1 MKQITWT
8 MKTIYEWL
16 LKIPGLPYW
25 ILAFVAGSLAVA
37 YSVLFRWSEL
47 WVTKLASYNP
57 YLFLIITPIGFLVAW
72 FLVWRIAPAA
82 TGSGIPQVMAMI
94 EDPDPKTPAVWE
106 GMLGVKTT
114 VIKIISSFICIFVGG
129 AIGREGPTVQIS
141 ASIFN
146 VLGHKLKRLFKDIS
160 YESLLVAG
168 GAAGIAAAFN
178 TPLGGIVY
186 GIEELSHAHI
196 NRFKTAL
203 ITAVIIAG
211 ITAQWLLGSYLY
223 LGYPELGVLTY
234 GNIPWAILIGILGGF
249 AGAAFGKSLYKL
261 LSLRKKIT
269 KPLNLGLLAMG
280 CGLTFAILVLVVDH
294 RILGSGKEL
303 MTNMLFSPP
312 IANLADIKLFVV
324 RFVGPI
330 ITQVSGA
337 AGGIFAPS
345 LAAGGSIGSV
355 LSYFAGSEYH
365 NLFII
370 LGMIAFLTGVTR
382 APFTSFVL
390 VLEMT
395 DRHSVIFLMMITALI
410 ANICARII
418 ENKSFYER
426 VRDDFLAVMKR
437 SNKE

>member
-1 MKQITWT
+1 MKQIKWT
-8 MKTIYEWL
+8 IQTIYEGL

-25 ILAFVAGSLAVA
+25 ILAFVAGTLAVA

-47 WVTKLASYNP
+47 WVAKLASYNP
-57 YLFLIITPIGFLVAW
+57 YLFLIITPIGFLIAW

-94 EDPDPKTPAVWE
+94 EDPNPKTPSVWD
-106 GMLGVKTT
+106 GILGVKTT
-114 VIKIISSFICIFVGG
+114 IIKILSSFVCIFVGG

-146 VLGHKLKRLFKDIS
+146 ILGHKLKRLFSDIS

-186 GIEELSHAHI
+186 GIEELSRAHI

-203 ITAVIIAG
+203 ITAVIVAG

-223 LGYPELGVLTY
+223 LGYPELGTLSY
-234 GNIPWAILIGILGGF
+234 GNIPWAIAIGVLGGF
-249 AGAAFGKSLYKL
+249 AGAAFGKVLYKL
-261 LSLRKKIT
+261 LSLRRKIT
-269 KPLNLGLLAMG
+269 KPSSLAFLAIG
-280 CGLTFAILVLVVDH
+280 CGLVFAILVITFDQ
-294 RILGSGKEL
+294 RALGSGKEL

-312 IANLADIKLFVV
+312 LTSLADIKLFVV

-345 LAAGGSIGSV
+345 LAAGASIGAV
-355 LSYFAGSEYH
+355 LSYFVGNEYY

-395 DRHSVIFLMMITALI
+395 DRHSVLFLMMIAALI
-410 ANICARII
+410 ANVCSRII
-418 ENKSFYER
+418 DTESFYER
-426 VRDDFLAVMKR
+426 VRDDFLAVIK
-437 SNKE
+437 K

>member
-1 MKQITWT
+1 MQRLIWPIKKISEWT
-8 MKTIYEWL
+8 

-25 ILAFVAGSLAVA
+25 ILAFIAGLISVA
-37 YSVLFRWSEL
+37 YSTVFRWSEL
-47 WVTKLASYNP
+47 WVIKLASYNP
-57 YLFLIITPIGFLVAW
+57 YLFLIIIPIGFLIAW
-72 FLVWRIAPAA
+72 FLVWFFAPNA

-94 EDPDPKTPAVWE
+94 ETGENRLPEALNS
-106 GMLGVKTT
+106 MLGIKTT
-114 VIKIISSFICIFVGG
+114 IIKIASSFICIFVGG
-129 AIGREGPTVQIS
+129 AIGKEGPTVQIS

-146 VLGHKLKRLFKDIS
+146 ILGGKLKKIFSDIS

-186 GIEELSHAHI
+186 AVEELSRAHI
-196 NRFKTAL
+196 NKFKTAL
-203 ITAVIIAG
+203 ITAVIVAG

-223 LGYPELGVLTY
+223 LGYPALGTLLY
-234 GNIPWAILIGILGGF
+234 KNIPWAILIGILGGF
-249 AGAAFGKSLYKL
+249 AGAAFGKILYKL

-269 KPLNLGLLAMG
+269 KPLSLALLAVTV
-280 CGLTFAILVLVVDH
+280 GLIFAILVVAFDQ
-294 RILGSGKEL
+294 RILGPGKEL
-303 MTNMLFSPP
+303 MTNMLFSTP
-312 IANLADIKLFVV
+312 LTQLSDIKLFVV

-330 ITQVSGA
+330 LTQISGA

-345 LAAGGSIGSV
+345 MAAGGSIGAI
-355 LSYFAGSEYH
+355 LSYFAGIEYH

-395 DRHSVIFLMMITALI
+395 DRHSVIFLMMIAALI
-410 ANICARII
+410 ANICSRFIDV
-418 ENKSFYER
+418 ESFYER
-426 VRDDFLAVMKR
+426 VRDDFLAKMK
-437 SNKE
+437 N

>member
-1 MKQITWT
+1 
-8 MKTIYEWL
+8 
-16 LKIPGLPYW
+16 
-25 ILAFVAGSLAVA
+25 
-37 YSVLFRWSEL
+37 
-47 WVTKLASYNP
+47 
-57 YLFLIITPIGFLVAW
+57 
-72 FLVWRIAPAA
+72 
-82 TGSGIPQVMAMI
+82 MAMI
-94 EDPDPKTPAVWE
+94 EVNDPKTSKAWD
-106 GMLGVKTT
+106 GMLGIKTT
-114 VIKIISSFICIFVGG
+114 IIKFISSFVCIFVGG

-146 VLGHKLKRLFKDIS
+146 VLGHKLKRLFSDIS
-160 YESLLVAG
+160 HESLLVAG

-186 GIEELSHAHI
+186 AVEELSRAHI
-196 NRFKTAL
+196 NKFKTAL

-223 LGYPELGVLTY
+223 LGYPELGTLSY

-249 AGAAFGKSLYKL
+249 AGAAFGKVLYKL

-269 KPLNLGLLAMG
+269 KPSSLAFLALG
-280 CGLTFAILVLVVDH
+280 CGLIFAILVITFDQ
-294 RILGSGKEL
+294 RTLGSGKEL

-312 IANLADIKLFVV
+312 LTSLTDIKLFVV

-330 ITQVSGA
+330 ITKSLVLLVE
-337 AGGIFAPS
+337 FFRRS
-345 LAAGGSIGSV
+345 LAAGGSIGSI

-395 DRHSVIFLMMITALI
+395 DRHSVIFLMMIAALI
-410 ANICARII
+410 ANYVQ
-418 ENKSFYER
+418 K
-426 VRDDFLAVMKR
+426 
-437 SNKE
+437 